1 MRPCH
6 MPRQAWHRPR
16 ACVCLAHRIVHRP
29 GARHDFVR
37 TPAFSLEPEELKQ
50 LVIET
55 ERAWLSLGS
64 IHYGPT
70 EAEVTGRTRRRSL
83 YIVADMQK
91 GDTLT
96 PANLRAIRPGLGLS
110 PKFQDIVLGMR
121 VTQNISA
128 GTPLS
133 WGLLKE

>member
-1 MRPCH
+1 LGAVVIEKHFTLR
-6 MPRQAWHRPR
+6 R
-16 ACVCLAHRIVHRP
+16 ADGGVDA
-29 GARHDFVR
+29 
-37 TPAFSLEPEELKQ
+37 AFSLEPEELKQ

-55 ERAWLSLGS
+55 ERAWLSLGG

-83 YIVADMQK
+83 YVVADMQK
-91 GDTLT
+91 GDLLT

-121 VTQNISA
+121 VSQTISA

-133 WGLLKE
+133 WSLLKD